1 MAAGSVVAS
10 ERRAQVWGGVRF
22 DWVMVV
28 LSLWFL
34 GGLYVDGWAHTHGR
48 VDTSFFTPWHAVFY
62 SGFVA
67 VAMALSLTIVHNRA
81 AGLSWRRTVPAGYQ
95 PSLVGALIFALGGV
109 GDLGWHTLFGIE
121 TSVEAL
127 FSPSHLTLALGIA
140 LVVTGP
146 LRAAWSRREVSQ
158 GWTSLGPMLLS
169 ALFFLGL
176 LTFMTQFTHPI
187 TQPVAA
193 TRYFTTSSMVATL
206 RIAGGMAS
214 IWVQTAILMGLGLFV
229 MRRWSLPFGA
239 WTLWLTA
246 NVWGLAVVE
255 DELRFVPMALLV
267 GLLADTFIW
276 RFRPSGARVLAWRV
290 FAFGLPVVFYLLY
303 FATLWATGGVW
314 WSVHLWTGAIALAG
328 AVGLLISY
336 LVVPPASQT

>member
-10 ERRAQVWGGVRF
+10 QRRVQVWGGVRF
-22 DWVMVV
+22 DWMMVA

-34 GGLYVDGWAHTHGR
+34 GGLYIDGWAHTHGR

-62 SGFVA
+62 SGFLA
-67 VAMALSLTIVHNRA
+67 VATALSLTILRNRA
-81 AGLSWRRTVPAGYQ
+81 AGLSWRRAVPEGYQ
-95 PSLVGALIFALGGV
+95 PSLVGALIFAFGGV
-109 GDLGWHTLFGIE
+109 GDLGWHMLFGIE

-146 LRAAWSRREVSQ
+146 LRAAWSRREAGQ
-158 GWTSLGPMLLS
+158 QWTDLGPMIFSVLL
-169 ALFFLGL
+169 FLGL

-193 TRYFTTSSMVATL
+193 TRYFTPNSTVATL

-214 IWVQTAILMGLGLFV
+214 IWVQTAILMGLGLYV
-229 MRRWSLPFGA
+229 MRRWSLPFGV
-239 WTLWLTA
+239 WTLWLTV
-246 NVWGLAVVE
+246 NIWGLAVVE
-255 DELRFVPMALLV
+255 DELRFVPIALVV
-267 GLLADTFIW
+267 GLVADLFIAY
-276 RFRPSGARVLAWRV
+276 FKPSIERVLAWRV
-290 FAFGLPVVFYLLY
+290 FAFGVPTLFYSLY
-303 FATLWATGGVW
+303 FATLWATGGIW
-314 WSVHLWTGAIALAG
+314 WSVHLWTGAIVLAG